1 MPTARFLS
9 RFRALFRRGRIEDD
23 LSEELRFHLQREIEK
38 NIAAGLTPEEAR
50 YTALRSFGGVDQI
63 QEQCRDVRPFRFF
76 EESLQDMRYALRVLR
91 KSPGFTTVA
100 VLTLALG
107 IGANTAIFS
116 LLHAVML
123 RSLPVRDPEHL
134 FVFKWTAKAT
144 PEYQGYSQF
153 EPCFDDGNRPVAS
166 GCSFSFPVFERM
178 RSQTSLFSGVA
189 AFAGPAQ
196 VALSGHG
203 PASIVKGE
211 LVSGEFFQTLGV
223 TAALGRTLEP
233 GDDTPTA
240 EPVAVLNYGYWQRVF
255 GGAPSIVG
263 KTIRLNSIPF
273 TIVGVAEPQFTRLSP
288 GKIHDLWLPLS
299 VGGRLGIGWVRIPED
314 NVTNWWLQLVARS
327 KPGVSLA
334 QAQAAASILF
344 RNEMLYGA
352 KPLLK
357 ASEDAS
363 ITLVPAQKG
372 LTGVREWFSKPL
384 YVLMLAVGMVLL
396 VACANIAGLTLS
408 RASTRHKEMAV
419 RLALGAGRMR
429 LVRQLLT
436 ENICLSLAGGMVG
449 IWLALWGGRALGA
462 FVSTG
467 GFGGIHFDVEP
478 DVRVLAFTL
487 AITLLTGV
495 LCGVAPALH
504 GARVN
509 LIPALKGTESA
520 SARVGRR
527 RWGLGSKFTL
537 CQVALSVVVVVGA
550 GLLVRTLANLKG
562 IDPGFNTER
571 LLLFGIDPTLSG
583 YKNPQIQSLYRN
595 LEVRLSSLPGVISV
609 AHSSHTFLSG
619 SSWNDDIR
627 VEGQSS
633 DAPSVPINL
642 LSVTP
647 RFFETMEIPLL
658 AGRTFTSA
666 DLELARSVAIVNRT
680 FVRRYLGDRNPLG
693 LHFGGTGPRD
703 PQSEIVGVVGDT
715 KYSVLREEIEP
726 IAYVPL
732 KGGGAHFE
740 VRTAGNPS
748 LLIPAVRNAVS
759 DLANDVP
766 LFDVRTQSDQID
778 QLLFNERL
786 IAHLFSIFGLL
797 GLGLSCIGLYGLLSY
812 EVTGRT
818 HEIGI
823 RVALGAR
830 PGNLLSLVVSRGMLL
845 VGTGIV
851 IGTVAAVG
859 LTRYLESLLYGVAPT
874 DAATFVAV
882 AVLFLGLALL
892 ASYLPA
898 RRATRVDPVV
908 ALRCE

>member
-1 MPTARFLS
+1 MVAVVC
-9 RFRALFRRGRIEDD
+9 GW
-23 LSEELRFHLQREIEK
+23 
-38 NIAAGLTPEEAR
+38 AAGHR
-50 YTALRSFGGVDQI
+50 
-63 QEQCRDVRPFRFF
+63 
-76 EESLQDMRYALRVLR
+76 
-91 KSPGFTTVA
+91 
-100 VLTLALG
+100 
-107 IGANTAIFS
+107 
-116 LLHAVML
+116 
-123 RSLPVRDPEHL
+123 
-134 FVFKWTAKAT
+134 
-144 PEYQGYSQF
+144 
-153 EPCFDDGNRPVAS
+153 
-166 GCSFSFPVFERM
+166 
-178 RSQTSLFSGVA
+178 
-189 AFAGPAQ
+189 
-196 VALSGHG
+196 
-203 PASIVKGE
+203 
-211 LVSGEFFQTLGV
+211 
-223 TAALGRTLEP
+223 
-233 GDDTPTA
+233 
-240 EPVAVLNYGYWQRVF
+240 
-255 GGAPSIVG
+255 
-263 KTIRLNSIPF
+263 
-273 TIVGVAEPQFTRLSP
+273 
-288 GKIHDLWLPLS
+288 
-299 VGGRLGIGWVRIPED
+299 WVRIPED

-344 RNEMLYGA
+344 RNEMLYGS

-396 VACANIAGLTLS
+396 IPCANIAGLTLS

-436 ENICLSLAGGMVG
+436 ENVCLSLAGGMVG
-449 IWLALWGGRALGA
+449 VWLAVWGGHALGA

-467 GFGGIHFDVEP
+467 GFGNIHVDVEP

-487 AITLLTGV
+487 AVTLLTGV

-504 GARVN
+504 GAQIN
-509 LIPALKGTESA
+509 LVPALKGTGSA

-527 RWGLGSKFTL
+527 RWGLGSKLTL

-583 YKNPQIQSLYRN
+583 YKNPQIQSLYRD
-595 LEVRLSSLPGVISV
+595 LEGRLSALPGVISV
-609 AHSSHTFLSG
+609 AHSSDTFLSG
-619 SSWNDDIR
+619 HSWNDDIR
-627 VEGQSS
+627 IEGQS
-633 DAPSVPINL
+633 DASSVLINL
-642 LSVTP
+642 LAVTP
-647 RFFETMEIPLL
+647 RFFETMGIPLRD
-658 AGRTFTSA
+658 GRAFTSA
-666 DLELARSVAIVNRT
+666 DLESGRSVAIVNRT

-693 LHFGGTGPRD
+693 LHFGGTGPKD
-703 PQSEIVGVVGDT
+703 PQPEIVGIVGDT
-715 KYSVLREEIEP
+715 KYDVLRKEVEP
-726 IAYVPL
+726 IAYIPL

-786 IAHLFSIFGLL
+786 IARLFSIFGLL

-812 EVTGRT
+812 EVAGRT

-859 LTRYLESLLYGVAPT
+859 LTRYLESLLFGVAPT
-874 DAATFVAV
+874 DPATFVAV
-882 AVLFLGLALL
+882 ALVFLGLALL
-892 ASYLPA
+892 ACYIPA
-898 RRATRVDPVV
+898 RRATRVDPMV
-908 ALRCE
+908 ALRQE